1 MNTNTAITASF
12 VALPPVASFTGSP
25 LSGQVPLYVSFTD
38 ASTNNPDTW
47 TWNFG
52 DGSAGYEQ
60 DPGHVYKTP
69 GTYPV
74 SLTVANAGGNNTM
87 TRAGYITVSSCP
99 NQRFRIARVP
109 TVTYATL
116 QAAYNAALA
125 NDIVQSQAFDFTEN
139 LNLNRNIA
147 VTFSGGYNCG
157 YTANVPETTIRGS
170 LTIASG
176 TLIADGLIIQ

>member
-1 MNTNTAITASF
+1 
-12 VALPPVASFTGSP
+12 
-25 LSGQVPLYVSFTD
+25 
-38 ASTNNPDTW
+38 
-47 TWNFG
+47 
-52 DGSAGYEQ
+52 
-60 DPGHVYKTP
+60 
-69 GTYPV
+69 
-74 SLTVANAGGNNTM
+74 
-87 TRAGYITVSSCP
+87 
-99 NQRFRIARVP
+99 
-109 TVTYATL
+109 
-116 QAAYNAALA
+116 LA